1 MAMTREQK
9 IDAARGGKLFARG
22 DIAVYLAVLCLLALF
37 TAFAFLLRAPSGDRF
52 IVYWQGDAVF
62 SAPLAE
68 DGTYVFVLRDGKGM
82 VEVYSAE
89 ERYEDYNI
97 IEVSGGAVR
106 VSNADCADG
115 TCQGFGALTRGDIL
129 CIPHGLR
136 IRIVGEGVSTDV

>member
-68 DGTYVFVLRDGKGM
+68 DA
-82 VEVYSAE
+82 AE
-89 ERYEDYNI
+89 KIETEPEMDLEMNEDYF
-97 IEVSGGAVR
+97 ESV
-106 VSNADCADG
+106 D
-115 TCQGFGALTRGDIL
+115 FEEKLTDTL
-129 CIPHGLR
+129 KNL
-136 IRIVGEGVSTDV
+136 